1 MSKNLNPVIVES
13 LLAVDV
19 FFGLSTGLF
28 PSVTDF
34 SFQYDADKV
43 SLALLSTWVLDEL
56 ISSLRQAELS
66 SSSKP
71 PLTV

>member
-1 MSKNLNPVIVES
+1 MSKNLNPVIVEL

-43 SLALLSTWVLDEL
+43 SLALLST
-56 ISSLRQAELS
+56 
-66 SSSKP
+66 
-71 PLTV
+71 

>member
-1 MSKNLNPVIVES
+1 MIVES

-19 FFGLSTGLF
+19 FFGLSTGWF
-28 PSVTDF
+28 PIVTDF

-43 SLALLSTWVLDEL
+43 SLALLSTWVLDL

-71 PLTV
+71 PLTL